1 MAEFTQEEL
10 EAEAATADTAEAPPV
25 ARDEQGRFAP
35 AEIEDE
41 QEEAPAAAPERTQ
54 RMVPHGALH
63 AEREARKADRA
74 ELAAAREQLDQLK
87 ALRDRIAATR
97 AAPVEPEAPQA
108 EPEDPTG
115 INHLKTRLSQLE
127 GGFRER
133 QTQEAD
139 QGVAQQESQI
149 LYSGLMQS
157 EAAFRAQTP
166 DYDQAATHLAQAR
179 ARQLQMMG
187 FQPHEVQQT
196 IADEVLQITRAAIEQ
211 GREPAELA
219 YQWAQTYGYSPQAK
233 QEQAVNPML
242 AAIAQ
247 GQKNS
252 RSLAN
257 GRGGATASDV
267 NANAVAAMNDA
278 EFEALYATAEG
289 RRLLDAMG

>member
-10 EAEAATADTAEAPPV
+10 EAEAATADTVEAPPV
-25 ARDEQGRFAP
+25 ARDDQGRFAP
-35 AEIEDE
+35 AEIEEEERPVE
-41 QEEAPAAAPERTQ
+41 QVQERTQ
-54 RMVPHGALH
+54 KMVPHAALH

-74 ELAAAREQLDQLK
+74 ELVAAREQLSQLQ
-87 ALRDRIAATR
+87 AIRDRIAAAR

-115 INHLKTRLSQLE
+115 IKHLQSRLSQLE

-166 DYDQAATHLAQAR
+166 DYDAAATHLAQSR

-252 RSLAN
+252 RSLSN
-257 GRGGATASDV
+257 GRGGTSASDV

-278 EFEALYATAEG
+278 EFEALYKTPEG